1 MKQKMIDFLLAN
13 ANPSIKLRVKKE
25 ILQDIT
31 EQEENEWQAQI
42 LDERI
47 IKLMTEKQQ
56 PSGWIGLG
64 YHGPCKDA
72 GQYDNQETGTKYLGE
87 KGMKGSIILDRAM
100 DAFSTTEIS
109 ESFLRRSPAYEEG
122 SIDLTRAACI
132 ARAGYSNDINIEQEV
147 AISLGAFKRVTEVDS
162 IFDVSRPMKHFR
174 VFNDNE
180 TWTCRYHLEILTFTT
195 ELWKNEENVEILAE
209 AFKRLMRKDREEI
222 INTPVKY
229 WVGNHGVN
237 PGWHIGEGYSIKEP
251 NTDGIHRINVERV
264 EWLSRCGLYSH
275 IPELKEEVD
284 YIMDNINNDGIYMG
298 EVEEW
303 GFRNWSPYFG
313 QQLETDWRAKKRKQ
327 CDVTFRALLTAHY
340 AGL

>member
-31 EQEENEWQAQI
+31 EQEEKEWQARI

-87 KGMKGSIILDRAM
+87 KGMKGSIILDKAM
-100 DAFSTTEIS
+100 DAFATTEIS

-180 TWTCRYHLEILTFTT
+180 TWTCRYHLEILTFAT
-195 ELWKNEENVEILAE
+195 ELWKNEKNVAILAE

-237 PGWHIGEGYSIKEP
+237 PG
-251 NTDGIHRINVERV
+251 
-264 EWLSRCGLYSH
+264 
-275 IPELKEEVD
+275 
-284 YIMDNINNDGIYMG
+284 
-298 EVEEW
+298 
-303 GFRNWSPYFG
+303 
-313 QQLETDWRAKKRKQ
+313 
-327 CDVTFRALLTAHY
+327 
-340 AGL
+340 